1 MKKLIPLL
9 LMMVSMPTLAQR
21 QFDIEVL
28 IFKRTVDAEQTSE
41 AWPNV
46 MPEINVTRARPFQD
60 GEYRQ
65 SKGVS
70 MLSYDQYELTEQ
82 KEKLSKHAGFDV
94 LLHTAWRQGD
104 EGKSAA
110 PVFRIQAG
118 KDFSKDFNSN
128 GSAKSAEVETANES
142 GFQETS
148 IDNPLYELDGK
159 LQVYVQHYLF
169 AETTL
174 DLKAPS
180 VRHVILEDKQLDLTN
195 DAENAELGI
204 DGQVEESTVQ
214 VGNLEDVTPNV
225 QVEEFLKSY
234 RMQQKRRMRSTET
247 HYLDHPLMGIII
259 QVRRVAQEAS

>member
-9 LMMVSMPTLAQR
+9 LLMVSMPSLAQR

-28 IFKRTVDAEQTSE
+28 IFKRAVDAEQTKE

-46 MPEINVTRARPFQD
+46 MPEINVTNARSFQD
-60 GEYRQ
+60 ASYRS
-65 SKGVS
+65 SKGVQ
-70 MLSYDQYELTEQ
+70 MLGYNQYELTEQ
-82 KEKLSKHAGFDV
+82 KDKLQKHAGFKV

-104 EGKSAA
+104 QGRASA

-118 KDFSKDFNSN
+118 QDFSDKFNSDGSSKEDGSNTTSVN
-128 GSAKSAEVETANES
+128 GI
-142 GFQETS
+142 QEQS

-159 LQVYVQHYLF
+159 FQVYVQHYLY

-180 VRHVILEDKQLDLTN
+180 VREVILEDRQLDLNTETESLDPN
-195 DAENAELGI
+195 TTFENT
-204 DGQVEESTVQ
+204 TVQ
-214 VGNLEDVTPNV
+214 VGNLEDVSPEV
-225 QVEEFLKSY
+225 RVEEFLKSY
-234 RMQQKRRMRSTET
+234 RMDQKRRMRSTET

-259 QVRRVAQEAS
+259 QVRRVPQAS